1 MPVRPAT
8 LSPGMARDLR
18 DALNSEPP
26 ARHAPG
32 PPGGSEQAPDN
43 FLCLQ
48 ELSDFDRGHMKD
60 AFSLV
65 QQMQNVL
72 KSRY

>member
-1 MPVRPAT
+1 
-8 LSPGMARDLR
+8 MARDLR
-18 DALNSEPP
+18 DALEFLSRLRVTHQ
-26 ARHAPG
+26 ARQV
-32 PPGGSEQAPDN
+32 GSEQAPDN
-43 FLCLQ
+43 FLKLQ